1 MTPRVLSAT
10 LGNFL
15 FSGSSFA
22 VTNGP
27 IDRRHRTLP
36 GTREL
41 KLGIEGMGTVSAL
54 LTEAARPRACFVF
67 AHGAGAAM
75 THSFMATV
83 AAGLADRGITTLR
96 YNFPYMEHGSRRPD
110 SPAVAHAAI
119 RAAMAEAA
127 RLCPDLPLIAGGKSF
142 GGRMTSQAQAKAEL
156 AGVRGIAFF
165 GFPLHL
171 DGKPSTERA
180 DHLAEVDIP
189 MLFLQ
194 GTRDKLADIGLVAT
208 VIEKL
213 GLKATL
219 HVVEAADHSFQVL
232 KKSGRSN
239 DETMEEILNAF
250 AAWLDKLKIPQA
262 A

>member
-1 MTPRVLSAT
+1 M
-10 LGNFL
+10 
-15 FSGSSFA
+15 
-22 VTNGP
+22 
-27 IDRRHRTLP
+27 P

-41 KLGIEGMGTVSAL
+41 KLDIEGVGTVSAL

-67 AHGAGAAM
+67 AHGAGAGM
-75 THSFMATV
+75 RHSFMEQV
-83 AAGLADRGITTLR
+83 AAGLADRGVTTLR
-96 YNFPYMEHGSRRPD
+96 FNFPYMENGSRRPD

-119 RAAMAEAA
+119 RTAVAVAA

-142 GGRMTSQAQAKAEL
+142 GGRMTSQAQAKAPL
-156 AGVRGIAFF
+156 PRVRGIAFF

-180 DHLAEVDIP
+180 DHLAKVDIP

-213 GLKATL
+213 GPRATL
-219 HVVEAADHSFQVL
+219 HVVEGGDHSFQVL
-232 KKSGRSN
+232 KRSGRSN
-239 DETMEEILNAF
+239 DETMEEILDAF
-250 AAWLDKLKIPQA
+250 AAWLDKLEIPQA